1 MPESSLQHV
10 RAKTADQNVP
20 RYVGTKVEKMKTD
33 VVKKVVALG
42 EKVRHILVATA
53 DSGGLPHVAAAGTI
67 DHADG
72 PRIEVSAWFCPGT
85 LANLSENRKLALIVW
100 DPQSDYGYQLLGQ
113 MEDMVEVSI
122 MNGFE
127 PESKA
132 SAPMPQI
139 ERKLLIRVDRVLTF
153 SHAPHSDQEE

>member
-1 MPESSLQHV
+1 
-10 RAKTADQNVP
+10 
-20 RYVGTKVEKMKTD
+20 MKTD

-67 DHADG
+67 NHVDG
-72 PRIEVSAWFCPGT
+72 PKIEVSAWFCPGT
-85 LANLSENRKLALIVW
+85 LANLSVNRKLALVVW
-100 DPQSDYGYQLLGQ
+100 DPESDTGYQLLGQ
-113 MEDMVEVSI
+113 VEDMVEVSI

-127 PESKA
+127 PETKT

-139 ERKLLIRVDRVLTF
+139 ERKFLIRVERVLTF
-153 SHAPHSDQEE
+153 SHAPHTDLEE